1 MIREDEFKAP
11 SAGIEHRRNVIASRK
26 VRLAAYQERWKE
38 HIIQRFRGEKG
49 SAREGGEHP
58 YRAIFQAMTEGA
70 VSLSADGAVVDCNPA
85 FASLLG
91 NSVVNI
97 IGSSFIDWL
106 DQECRSEWT
115 RVLETQSG
123 PGGHWDLRLLRPD
136 GTRVLVYA
144 TVRALEAGGTTDARC
159 VILFDTPDR
168 ERDAVELERP
178 LQVSDGTFCTQQQE
192 SSEWDRRLVRINR
205 RLAARYAR
213 LRQKARRLK
222 HADAMKTRFLS
233 NLSHEF
239 RNPLNSIFGLTSL
252 LLYRV
257 DGELNAEQK
266 KLVEYIRRA
275 ADSLLE
281 LVDDLLDLSKI
292 EVGKINVHP
301 AEFDAAETLTTL
313 RGMLSPSLVTPA
325 VQFVCDEPKNIPR
338 LYADEGKISQIL
350 RNFVTNAVKFTERG
364 EIRVSACH
372 DPGNDQVIFSVCDT
386 GIGIAPEDQEK
397 IFDEFTQLATPV
409 QGTVKGSGLGLF
421 VCRKLAALLGGQI
434 VIESALGT
442 GSKFS
447 LVVPCR
453 FAQAREGCPGENP
466 LTRSALSEHRTP
478 SPK

>member
-11 SAGIEHRRNVIASRK
+11 SAGIEHRKNVIASRK

-38 HIIQRFRGEKG
+38 HIIQRLRGEKV
-49 SAREGGEHP
+49 SAREGAEHP
-58 YRAIFQAMTEGA
+58 YRTIFQTMTEGA

-91 NSVVNI
+91 NSVVDI

-115 RVLETQSG
+115 RVLETQSE
-123 PGGHWDLRLLRPD
+123 PGRWDFRLLRRD
-136 GTRVLVYA
+136 GTRVPVYA

-168 ERDAVELERP
+168 ERHAVELERP

-192 SSEWDRRLVRINR
+192 SSEGNQRLVRINR
-205 RLAARYAR
+205 RLAARYAT
-213 LRQKARRLK
+213 LRQKAGRLK

-281 LVDDLLDLSKI
+281 LADDLLDLSKI

-301 AEFDAAETLTTL
+301 TEFDAANTLTTL
-313 RGMLSPSLVTPA
+313 RAMLSPSLVTPA

-338 LYADEGKISQIL
+338 LYSDEGKISQIL

-372 DPGNDQVIFSVCDT
+372 DLENDQVIFSVCDT

-397 IFDEFTQLATPV
+397 IFDEFTQLASPV

-421 VCRKLAALLGGQI
+421 VCRKLAGLLGGQI